1 VASTRPFALVVTLDQ
16 WLRAAHQGTALDTDD
31 RCVELAWT
39 SESIERPE
47 EPAAAPAGG
56 LAFDGACRV
65 YHGVPAGGRI
75 ERAPWGVRDPFR
87 RPAAAPTSI
96 DLLGATD
103 PAIVADFAPSLLSSD
118 LTAPSGLAVDAHE
131 HLFVAEPGKN
141 RILVHDLGRRRLIR
155 VEKLAAEGAAGPRPV
170 DLAAHGRSVYALT
183 ESPARLFVLSAR
195 SAAAPRA
202 LPAGIASPSR
212 VAVSPSGRVAVL
224 DPAAGK
230 VHFVDEGTSFDIPTR
245 ASDLEFETDEIL
257 VVARR
262 PGEDF
267 VRVRVGAAATRF
279 EAPTLKAPGYRE
291 PWIVRT
297 PDRRIGYWSDAGF
310 RHAVSARRRYE
321 PSGRV
326 TTFRL
331 DSGEWQTSWGRLFLD
346 ACIPEGTEVRVHC
359 VTADEVPEEGTL
371 ARTPP
376 ANIGLAAALYP
387 ELSPPMPPASFA
399 PRPGDFHPI
408 HRRESGRELPW
419 ATAPADDRFV
429 TYEAPI
435 LAGAGRFLWITLELT
450 GTTRVSP
457 RVRCL
462 RAEHPSHDY
471 LRRLP
476 RTFSR
481 DEGAASFLRRYLA
494 IFEGFLGEV
503 DARGAERAAL
513 LDPRAAPEEV
523 LPWLASFLGLAL
535 DGRWSVEQKRTL
547 IAEIADL
554 WRARGTVRGLAR
566 MLEIYLGVAPAVIEH
581 FRLPGPG
588 GSVLGIDGAAV
599 PATVVGATFRVGGA
613 RSTGP
618 RAADAPPAADAT
630 STHAHRFTVVI
641 PGALDDEQRA
651 VVADVIEAHKP
662 AHTLHEVCCVAGG
675 VRLGAG
681 LLVGVSTLVGR
692 GAAFVPAR
700 AGGWVLGV
708 DGTVGHVEPGAAP
721 TASRFTMSARVG

>member
-1 VASTRPFALVVTLDQ
+1 MASTRPFALVVTLDQ
-16 WLRAAHQGTALDTDD
+16 WLRAAHQGTALDADD
-31 RCVELAWT
+31 QCVEIAWT

-47 EPAAAPAGG
+47 VLPADPVGG
-56 LAFDGACRV
+56 LAFDGACRL
-65 YHGVPAGGRI
+65 YHSLTEKGRI
-75 ERAPWGVRDPFR
+75 ERVQWAVQDPFR
-87 RPAAAPTSI
+87 RTAPAPTPMDVITASE
-96 DLLGATD
+96 
-103 PAIVADFAPSLLSSD
+103 PMIVGDFAPPPLSGD
-118 LTAPSGLAVDAHE
+118 LAAPRGLAVDAHE
-131 HLFVAEPGKN
+131 HLFIAEADKS
-141 RILVHDLGRRRLIR
+141 RILVFDLGRRRLMR
-155 VEKLAAEGAAGPRPV
+155 VEALASEGAFGPRPV
-170 DLAAHGRSVYALT
+170 DLAAHGRAVYALT
-183 ESPARLFVLSAR
+183 ESPVQLFALTAH
-195 SAAAPRA
+195 SAAVARA
-202 LPAGIASPSR
+202 LPAGVTTPSR

-224 DPAAGK
+224 EPAASK
-230 VHFVDEGTSFDIPTR
+230 VYFVDEGVSFDIPER
-245 ASDLEFETDEIL
+245 ASDLEFETDDVL
-257 VVARR
+257 VIARR

-267 VRVRVGAAATRF
+267 VRVRVGAADTRF
-279 EAPTLKAPGYRE
+279 DAPTLKAPGYRE
-291 PWIVRT
+291 PCIVRT
-297 PDRRIGYWSDAGF
+297 PDGRIGYWSGAGF
-310 RHAVSARRRYE
+310 RHAVNARRRYE
-321 PSGRV
+321 PSGTV

-331 DSGEWQTSWGRLFLD
+331 DSGEWQTSWGRLFLE
-346 ACIPEGTEVRVHC
+346 ACIPAGTEVRVHS
-359 VTADEVPEEGTL
+359 VAADEMPEEETL
-371 ARTPP
+371 ARKPP
-376 ANIGLAAALYP
+376 ANAGSAAVPYP
-387 ELSPPMPPASFA
+387 ELSPPMPPVAFA

-419 ATAPADDRFV
+419 AKRPADDRFV

-450 GTTRVSP
+450 GNTRVSP
-457 RVRCL
+457 RVRGL

-503 DARGAERAAL
+503 DARSAERATL

-523 LPWLASFLGLAL
+523 LPWLASFFGLVL
-535 DGRWSVEQKRTL
+535 DSRWSTDQQRTL

-588 GSVLGIDGAAV
+588 GSILGVAGASM
-599 PATVVGATFRVGGA
+599 PATVIGATFRVGGA

-618 RAADAPPAADAT
+618 RDPAAPPAEDAT

-641 PGALDDEQRA
+641 PGALGDEQRA
-651 VVADVIEAHKP
+651 VVTDILEAHRP
-662 AHTLHEVCCVAGG
+662 AHTLYDVCSVAGG
-675 VRLGAG
+675 VRLGVG

-692 GAAFVPAR
+692 GAAFVPAQ

-708 DGTVGHVEPGAAP
+708 DGTVGQAEPGITP
-721 TASRFTMSARVG
+721 GASRLGKDARVG